1 MIKVDWDVEELVAL
15 IDIYLREQRGEV
27 SNLSAELEELSAT
40 LNRRAEQFGILH
52 DEKYRNMNGMK
63 LQYQNVDCIA
73 TNGAR
78 GLSSYSEAMK
88 IVFQMSQLCPKAFQ
102 LILREFNL
110 RYR

>member
-27 SNLSAELEELSAT
+27 SDLGAELEGLSVT
-40 LNRRAEQFGILH
+40 LNNRAERLGILH
-52 DEKYRNMNGMK
+52 DTKYRNMPGMK
-63 LQYQNVDCIA
+63 MQYQNVDCIA
-73 TNGAR
+73 TNGVR
-78 GLSSYSEAMK
+78 GLPSYSKAMK
-88 IVFQMSQLCPKAFQ
+88 IVFQMSQQCPQAFQ

>member
-15 IDIYLREQRGEV
+15 IDIYLREQRGEI
-27 SNLSAELEELSAT
+27 SNLSVELEGLSAT
-40 LNRRAEQFGILH
+40 LNRRADRLGILR
-52 DEKYRNMNGMK
+52 DAKYRNTNGMK
-63 LQYQNVDCIA
+63 MQYQNVDCIA

-102 LILREFNL
+102 LILQEFNL